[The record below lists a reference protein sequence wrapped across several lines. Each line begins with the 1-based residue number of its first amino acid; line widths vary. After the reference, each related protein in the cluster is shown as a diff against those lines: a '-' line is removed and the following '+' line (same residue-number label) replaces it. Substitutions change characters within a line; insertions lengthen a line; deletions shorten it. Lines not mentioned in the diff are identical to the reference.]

1 MFVEIFFQTLAVII
15 GIVVVGQIWSSLAR
29 REKK

>member
-15 GIVVVGQIWSSLAR
+15 GIVAVGQIWSSLAR

>member
-15 GIVVVGQIWSSLAR
+15 AIVAVGQVWSNLAR
-29 REKK
+29 RGKK